1 MESLFC
7 YLLFLQNFIYILPC
21 IGIFIFRNLFRRT
34 GRHNRTSF
42 IAALRS
48 DVNDMIGGFDHVQI
62 MFDHDHSIPVIHV
75 PDTAKFPLIYEH
87 LQNEDR
93 LSVHPEY
100 TLSFRYFAYS
110 IPPQA

>member
-7 YLLFLQNFIYILPC
+7 YLLFLQNCIYILPC

-62 MFDHDHSIPVIHV
+62 MFDHDHSIPVICQT
-75 PDTAKFPLIYEH
+75 PQNFQLIYEH